1 MGAENLYGR
10 YFLPRIP
17 GFMSAKFHGIGTG
30 KGQLIACL
38 LKKTDLV
45 DSADLYSAA
54 FHSE

>member
-1 MGAENLYGR
+1 M
-10 YFLPRIP
+10 IP
-17 GFMSAKFHGIGTG
+17 GFLSAELYGTG
-30 KGQLIACL
+30 TGESQSAACM